1 MMPNILTEN
10 QEKLLLFVKLAGEID
25 GKTKLQK
32 LLFLGK
38 NEFNLDI
45 NFDFEKYNYGPYSF
59 GLTADL
65 EVLVQL
71 GLINAQ
77 TEYFETDNEFRGRKI
92 TYTLS
97 DKGGKIAEEVTAKY
111 SDFIKSA
118 QSVLSKWGD
127 KPLSEIIRYVYD
139 KYLPRKQL

>member
-1 MMPNILTEN
+1 M
-10 QEKLLLFVKLAGEID
+10 
-25 GKTKLQK
+25 
-32 LLFLGK
+32 
-38 NEFNLDI
+38 
-45 NFDFEKYNYGPYSF
+45 
-59 GLTADL
+59 